1 MGQSVKKRTSVE
13 ILAAQPMQNE
23 SRIENNFHLNTK
35 MYNTIFEVP
44 NPLEAEWA
52 LSQLTVAK
60 PPLVY
65 GSCVG
70 RSGPQWARKWWMRP
84 DLPKPDC

>member
-1 MGQSVKKRTSVE
+1 MKCFNETTEQSSAKWFSNEMGQSVKKRTSVE

-44 NPLEAEWA
+44 NPLEAE
-52 LSQLTVAK
+52 
-60 PPLVY
+60 
-65 GSCVG
+65 
-70 RSGPQWARKWWMRP
+70 
-84 DLPKPDC
+84 

>member
-35 MYNTIFEVP
+35 M
-44 NPLEAEWA
+44 
-52 LSQLTVAK
+52 
-60 PPLVY
+60 
-65 GSCVG
+65 
-70 RSGPQWARKWWMRP
+70 
-84 DLPKPDC
+84 

>member
-1 MGQSVKKRTSVE
+1 M
-13 ILAAQPMQNE
+13 LAAQPMQNE

-35 MYNTIFEVP
+35 FNTTFEAP

-52 LSQLTVAK
+52 LSQLPVAR

-70 RSGPQWARKWWMRP
+70 RSGPQSARKWWMQP
-84 DLPKPDC
+84 DLPKQDVLLNFDPLPKV